1 MAKHTIKVI
10 NKSPNAL
17 PAYATSGA
25 AGMDVR
31 AWVTDDKFIGDKA
44 AWDEESQCVRIFS
57 GGRALIHTGLYC
69 KIPDGYEIQIRA
81 RSGLALRNF
90 IQVHVATIDSDY
102 VGEIG
107 IIVMNFSDEPF
118 EIRTGDRIA
127 QFVVNKV
134 EKFPFEEVE
143 SLEATDRNPEGFGTT
158 GVK

>member
-17 PAYATSGA
+17 PVYATSGA

-57 GGRALIHTGLYC
+57 GGRAQIHTGLYFG
-69 KIPDGYEIQIRA
+69 IPEGYEVQVRP
-81 RSGLALRNF
+81 RSGLALKQG
-90 IQVHVATIDSDY
+90 ITVHFGTIDHDFC
-102 VGEIG
+102 GEIC
-107 IIVMNFSDEPF
+107 IIMTNLSDEPF
-118 EIRTGDRIA
+118 EVRTGDRIA
-127 QFVVNKV
+127 QFVVSKV

-143 SLEATDRNPEGFGTT
+143 SLEVTDRNPEGFGTT